1 MVVRGM
7 AMTDRIDTSA
17 KLKPEKT
24 DQVWDRPAE
33 LMNEQSH
40 ELRWFRLYTHDCSRI
55 LSKGSLSILD

>member
-1 MVVRGM
+1 M

-24 DQVWDRPAE
+24 DQVWDRSAE

-40 ELRWFRLYTHDCSRI
+40 ELRWFRL
-55 LSKGSLSILD
+55 